1 MVLWYPGLSP
11 VGIRVARLQSPDD
24 GSIRDDVIFVN
35 RNPEKLSVIIHLE
48 RPLPPGVSP
57 MQIGIRIDGPYVEM
71 MEVCKKHIEA
81 KKAEAGLLTE
91 TSQSEVFRHALRLM
105 FDSINSDGKPR
116 NAKSREVIPIGATKK

>member
-1 MVLWYPGLSP
+1 
-11 VGIRVARLQSPDD
+11 
-24 GSIRDDVIFVN
+24 
-35 RNPEKLSVIIHLE
+35 
-48 RPLPPGVSP
+48 

-105 FDSINSDGKPR
+105 FDAINSDGKPR
-116 NAKSREVIPIGATKK
+116 HAKSREVIPIGSSKK